1 MDVNDFRRISFA
13 QFMMA
18 AAYVNDVP
26 SVLEKQFEKVFIS
39 HRTSPFVK

>member
-1 MDVNDFRRISFA
+1 MDGDDFRRISFA
-13 QFMMA
+13 QFMMT
-18 AAYVNDVP
+18 AAYVNDAP

>member
-1 MDVNDFRRISFA
+1 MDVNDFRRIFFA
-13 QFMMA
+13 QFMMT